1 MLDFALVIAQF
12 YIVTLID
19 SSRYTKNVRYIA
31 KYVFPFCDQEG
42 DSQLDMGKLG
52 FSLLE
57 IGKGIPVTLPN

>member
-1 MLDFALVIAQF
+1 MFDFAFVIAQL
-12 YIVTLID
+12 YIVTLIG

-52 FSLLE
+52 FSL
-57 IGKGIPVTLPN
+57 